1 MKDGL
6 PKHIVVIPDG
16 NRRWARKRGLN
27 PWQGHLEGV
36 ERLGELIEEVGKIG
50 ISCFSFWCLSVDNI
64 KNRSKGEIGFLFNI
78 LNKKLKDLINEK
90 EIYEKKVKVNILG
103 FWQKYLPKKI
113 QQQIKEIIEK
123 TKNHDRFFLNLLIAY
138 NGTDEMLQAIEQI
151 VKESR
156 KNPKLQITP
165 DLVKKNL
172 FTKDLP
178 PVDYLIRTGGE
189 PHLSAGFMMWDIA
202 NVQFYFTKMYFP
214 DFGKKELRK
223 AIREYQKR
231 ERRLGG

>member
-1 MKDGL
+1 MKNGL
-6 PKHIVVIPDG
+6 PKHIVIIPDG

-27 PWQGHLEGV
+27 PWRGHLEGA
-36 ERLGELIEEVGKIG
+36 ERFGELIEEVGKIG
-50 ISCFSFWCLSVDNI
+50 ISCLSFWCLSVDNI

-90 EIYEKKVKVNILG
+90 EIYEKKVRVNILG

-138 NGTDEMLQAIEQI
+138 NGTDEILQAIEQI

-156 KNPKLQITP
+156 KNSKLQITP
-165 DLVKKNL
+165 DLIKKNL

-223 AIREYQKR
+223 AIREYQRR